1 MRKWVSIAR
10 VVDRSNL
17 VDMARFPRPWSKKRG
32 KRFIGT
38 ELRSLLWETAFY
50 SGVFLVGVFVLSLV
64 LISELSSWDRL
75 ARLKELTRI
84 EPDVVT
90 PPELE
95 GGGLASWIFGI
106 VGLAAVGTG
115 AAGLIY
121 RLMRVGASSE
131 RRSVLASR
139 ASSIEIIVP
148 TSDDG
153 EKMPSV
159 PRGDSLTDS
168 PGERL
173 TYRLAADKHS
183 GGGLLG
189 AMMLALLWNSVWF
202 VLLAVVVLG
211 FWYHSPRYILT
222 GLLIPFGAIGYWSFR
237 FFLAQLRRSAGIG
250 QTIVEISDHPLHP
263 GKKYRLFVS
272 QAGRLRL
279 RRLRV
284 RVACEEETVYRQGT
298 DVRVERYEVF
308 TQELCAER
316 DVRVD
321 PQAPWEQQFT
331 IDLPPNVM
339 HSFVGTHNAVRWK
352 VIVSGE
358 ARPWPSFCRSF
369 PVVVHPPGLPPRRSP
384 R

>member
-1 MRKWVSIAR
+1 
-10 VVDRSNL
+10 
-17 VDMARFPRPWSKKRG
+17 MARFLRPWSKKRG

-50 SGVFLVGVFVLSLV
+50 SGVFLVGVFVVSLV
-64 LISELSSWDRL
+64 VISQLSSWDQL
-75 ARLKELTRI
+75 ATLKELTQI
-84 EPDVVT
+84 QPEAVT
-90 PPELE
+90 PEELE
-95 GGGLASWIFGI
+95 GGGLASWIFFILG
-106 VGLAAVGTG
+106 VAAIGSG
-115 AAGLIY
+115 AGGLIY
-121 RLMRVGASSE
+121 RLVRVGASNE
-131 RRSVLASR
+131 RRSAMAKR

-148 TSDDG
+148 SASEI

-159 PRGDSLTDS
+159 PRGNALTDS

-173 TYRLAADKHS
+173 TYRLAAEGTS
-183 GGGLLG
+183 GNELAGPAL
-189 AMMLALLWNSVWF
+189 LALLWNAVWF

-211 FWYHSPRYILT
+211 FWHSSPRYILT
-222 GLLIPFGAIGYWSFR
+222 GLLLPFGGVGYWSFR
-237 FFLAQLRRSAGIG
+237 YFLAQLRRSAGIG
-250 QTIVEISDHPLHP
+250 PTIVEISDHPLYP
-263 GKKYRLFVS
+263 GCKYRLFVS
-272 QAGRLRL
+272 QSGRLRL

-331 IDLPPNVM
+331 IDLPSNVM
-339 HSFVGTHNAVRWK
+339 HSFVASHNAVRWK

-358 ARPWPSFCRSF
+358 ARPWPSFCRSY
-369 PVVVHPPGLPPRRSP
+369 PVVVHPPGLPPKRSP

>member
-1 MRKWVSIAR
+1 MDFIAP
-10 VVDRSNL
+10 VVDRSNH

-50 SGVFLVGVFVLSLV
+50 SGVFLIGVFVLSLV
-64 LISELSSWDRL
+64 LISELSSWDQL
-75 ARLKELTRI
+75 ASLKELTKI
-84 EPDVVT
+84 QPEVVT

-95 GGGLASWIFGI
+95 SGGLSSWIFG
-106 VGLAAVGTG
+106 VLGLAAIGSG
-115 AAGLIY
+115 AGGLAY
-121 RLMRVGASSE
+121 RLIRVGASSE
-131 RRSVLASR
+131 RRSAMASR
-139 ASSIEIIVP
+139 ASSIELIVP
-148 TSDDG
+148 TGDNA

-159 PRGDSLTDS
+159 PRGDTLTDS

-173 TYRLAADKHS
+173 TYRLAAEKS
-183 GGGLLG
+183 AGSELIGP
-189 AMMLALLWNSVWF
+189 AMLALLWNSVWF

-211 FWYHSPRYILT
+211 FWYSSPRYILT
-222 GLLIPFGAIGYWSFR
+222 GLLFPFGAVGYWSFR
-237 FFLAQLRRSAGIG
+237 YFLAQLRRSAGIG
-250 QTIVEISDHPLHP
+250 PTIVEISDHPFYP
-263 GKKYRLFVS
+263 GRKYRLFVS
-272 QAGRLRL
+272 QSGRLRL

-284 RVACEEETVYRQGT
+284 RLACEEETVYRQGT
-298 DVRVERYEVF
+298 DVRVDRYEVF

-331 IDLPPNVM
+331 IEMPPHVM
-339 HSFVGTHNAVRWK
+339 HSFVGSHNAVRWK

-358 ARPWPSFCRSF
+358 ARPWPSFCRNF
-369 PVVVHPPGLPPRRSP
+369 PVVVHPPGLPPKRSP

>member
-1 MRKWVSIAR
+1 
-10 VVDRSNL
+10 
-17 VDMARFPRPWSKKRG
+17 MARFPRPWSKKRG

-64 LISELSSWDRL
+64 LINELASWEHL
-75 ARLKELTRI
+75 EAFKELTQI
-84 EPDVVT
+84 QTDAVT
-90 PPELE
+90 PPELN
-95 GGGLASWIFGI
+95 GGGLASWVFGI
-106 VGLAAVGTG
+106 LGIAAIGSG
-115 AAGLIY
+115 AGGLIY
-121 RLMRVGASSE
+121 RLVRVGASSE
-131 RRSVLASR
+131 RRSALATR

-148 TSDDG
+148 ASGDID
-153 EKMPSV
+153 KMPSV

-173 TYRLAADKHS
+173 TYRLAAENP
-183 GGGLLG
+183 GGGELLG
-189 AMMLALLWNSVWF
+189 PMLLALLWNAVWF

-211 FWYHSPRYILT
+211 FWYGSPRYILT

-237 FFLAQLRRSAGIG
+237 FFLAQLRRTAGIG
-250 QTIVEISDHPLHP
+250 PTIVEISDHPLYP
-263 GKKYRLFVS
+263 GCKYRLFVS
-272 QAGRLRL
+272 QSGRLRF
-279 RRLRV
+279 RRLNV

-308 TQELCAER
+308 TEELCAAR

-321 PQAPWEQQFT
+321 PQGPWEQQFT
-331 IDLPPNVM
+331 LDLPSNVM
-339 HSFVGTHNAVRWK
+339 HSFVGAHNAVRWK

-369 PVVVHPPGLPPRRSP
+369 PVVVHPPGLPPKRSP